1 MSGVSMFILLM
12 CHSSALVLHITPKKK
27 FKGIMSATVAAV
39 DLAHPIQS
47 NAQAVLGSETPE
59 QLTATAV
66 GHHPFA
72 GKLKAVVLLFLVQH
86 KKF

>member
-1 MSGVSMFILLM
+1 MSGVSMLIVLM
-12 CHSSALVLHITPKKK
+12 CHSGALVLHIAPNKT
-27 FKGIMSATVAAV
+27 FKRIMSVTVEAV

-47 NAQAVLGSETPE
+47 NAQAILGSEIPE
-59 QLTATAV
+59 QLTSTAV

-86 KKF
+86 NNF